1 MFNTL
6 FFGGLM
12 ISVRSLIQR
21 SGYGTIDATHIVEVK
36 EKVDGS
42 NAHQLQEC
50 SIKDVNQSCKT
61 YIITKY

>member
-42 NAHQLQEC
+42 NAHQL
-50 SIKDVNQSCKT
+50 
-61 YIITKY
+61 